1 MRALTVLG
9 LTFITGCAVA
19 SQIVPMGRDSY
30 LVTAPEMLGRTG
42 QILVV
47 KSANQYCESGGTHMI
62 VRRLDGNAL
71 TVSLVFS
78 CVASDD
84 PEYRR
89 PNLRKEPNVMIENR
103 Q

>member
-1 MRALTVLG
+1 MRAIAILG
-9 LTFITGCAVA
+9 LTLVTGCAVA

-30 LVTAPEMLGRTG
+30 LVTAPETLNGTGR
-42 QILVV
+42 IIVV
-47 KSANQYCESGGTHMI
+47 KSASQYCESSGTHMI

-89 PNLRKEPNVMIENR
+89 PNLRKEPNVIIENR